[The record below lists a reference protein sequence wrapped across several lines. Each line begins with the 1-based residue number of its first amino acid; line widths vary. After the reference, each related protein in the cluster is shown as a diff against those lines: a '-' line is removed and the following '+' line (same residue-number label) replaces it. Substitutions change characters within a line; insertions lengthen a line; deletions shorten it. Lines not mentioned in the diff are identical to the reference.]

1 VAGVES
7 AELVAGADPLA
18 RAHGWQDRLVRGAQA
33 PGVVDA
39 DHAAPRD
46 PAGKPDHTRPGGTHD
61 RTPSGGEVDPA
72 VPGQPALSRWGKGT
86 HDRRPAVERP
96 AVGRCRRRLVP
107 AAGRDGA
114 RTTRVRGGGG
124 HGDGGAG
131 GRSSDRGRRR
141 AGEEDDRHGA
151 QKTDGQ
157 KTDGQKTDGQKTDG
171 HETEGQKTDGHETE
185 GQETDEPRAHASKRC
200 GGRQRSATVGLLAV
214 DSEGG
219 CGKPALG

>member
-1 VAGVES
+1 MRS
-7 AELVAGADPLA
+7 PQC
-18 RAHGWQDRLVRGAQA
+18 R
-33 PGVVDA
+33 
-39 DHAAPRD
+39 
-46 PAGKPDHTRPGGTHD
+46 HTVT
-61 RTPSGGEVDPA
+61 
-72 VPGQPALSRWGKGT
+72 GQPGWPVSRAPSWS
-86 HDRRPAVERP
+86 PAPTRWP
-96 AVGRCRRRLVP
+96 
-107 AAGRDGA
+107 A
-114 RTTRVRGGGG
+114 RTVGKTGSYVVRKPPAWSTLTTPVRGGGG

-141 AGEEDDRHGA
+141 AGEEDDRHGT

-219 CGKPALG
+219 C